1 MARVQLTYS
10 FDSFEAKLIA
20 HIRNAALVLATALTL
35 MGCHKQAAQSPGTGQ
50 GQGMPVKTI
59 TVNSSPVPQSDD
71 YVATIKSRRT
81 ATINPQVYGNVIKI
95 TAHSGDKVAPGDL
108 LMEIDPIKQEAT
120 YESQV
125 STEKQKLAV
134 YEYNRVELERQKRLF
149 DAGVTS
155 RNTLD
160 QAEQAYK
167 NSKADYEAA
176 VASRLTQERELSY
189 YHIQAP
195 FAGTVG
201 DIPVHI
207 GDYVSPSTVL
217 TTVDEGRDLEAYI
230 YIPSERAGQVR
241 DGLSVDILDNSGR
254 FIEHTQ
260 IYFVSLQV
268 DNGLQGILAKA
279 KIRSGPQLLRNA
291 QLVKARVIWSSS
303 PLPVVPVLSV
313 SRLGGQAFVYVAQG
327 EGDKFVAKQRAVKLG
342 DTVGNDY
349 AVLGGLKNGDKV
361 IVSGTQFLVD
371 GVPVQPLG

>member
-1 MARVQLTYS
+1 
-10 FDSFEAKLIA
+10 
-20 HIRNAALVLATALTL
+20 
-35 MGCHKQAAQSPGTGQ
+35 
-50 GQGMPVKTI
+50 
-59 TVNSSPVPQSDD
+59 
-71 YVATIKSRRT
+71 
-81 ATINPQVYGNVIKI
+81 
-95 TAHSGDKVAPGDL
+95 
-108 LMEIDPIKQEAT
+108 MEIDPIKQEAT

-134 YEYNRVELERQKRLF
+134 YEYSRVEMERQKKLF

-155 RNTLD
+155 QNTLD

-167 NSKADYEAA
+167 NSKADYESA
-176 VASRLTQERELSY
+176 VASRLMQARELSY
-189 YHIQAP
+189 YHILAP
-195 FAGTVG
+195 FAGIVG

-230 YIPSERAGQVR
+230 YLPSERAGQAR
-241 DGLSVDILDNSGR
+241 DGLGVDILDNTGR
-254 FIEHTQ
+254 LIEHTQ

-279 KIRSGPQLLRNA
+279 RIRSGPQALRNA
-291 QLVKARVIWSSS
+291 QQIKARVIWSSS

-327 EGDKFVAKQRAVKLG
+327 EGDKYVAKQRAVKLG

-349 AVLGGLKNGDKV
+349 AVLGGLKNGEKV